1 MSDHAKRFKMTLEF
15 DGSHYSGWQKQ
26 DDARTIQ
33 GSLLKAATEL
43 FGDQVDVQGCGRT
56 DAGVHGLHF
65 VAHLEARTDLN
76 PQEIKERLN
85 GSLPRDISIL
95 ACKRAGARFH
105 ARHNCI
111 GRSYCYQIARR
122 KMALGR
128 DHVWQILVPLDVEQM
143 QEAAAVLVGMHDF
156 TSFTDRQVVKK
167 KSPMVMVNQCQVVAT
182 GDLIL
187 FRIVGSHFLWKMV
200 RRIVGVLVAVGK
212 GELAVVDVHRF
223 LQQPLVLKQ
232 YTAPAQG
239 LFFERAFYDQ
249 EELDGFLETELFRPG
264 SFAARGKQ
272 GLAFSSCSIAI
283 PADDVN

>member
-1 MSDHAKRFKMTLEF
+1 MNDHAKRFKLTLEF
-15 DGSHYSGWQKQ
+15 DGRRYSGWQKQ
-26 DDARTIQ
+26 DEARTIQ
-33 GSLLKAATEL
+33 GTLLAAATEL
-43 FGDQVDVQGCGRT
+43 FGSQVDVQGSGRT

-65 VAHLEARTDLN
+65 VAHLEAHTDLN
-76 PQEIKERLN
+76 PQEIRERLN
-85 GSLPRDISIL
+85 ASLPGDISIL
-95 ACKRAGARFH
+95 DCKRAGARFH

-122 KMALGR
+122 KTALGR
-128 DHVWQILVPLDVEQM
+128 GHVWQVDDLLNGERM
-143 QEAAAVLVGMHDF
+143 QEAAAALMGMYDF

-167 KSPMVMVNQCQVVAT
+167 KSPTVMINQCQVVVT

-212 GELAVVDVHRF
+212 GKLTVADVQRF
-223 LQQPLVLKQ
+223 LQEPVDLKQ

-249 EELDGFLETELFRPG
+249 EELDGFLVADELKSGLFQ
-264 SFAARGKQ
+264 SAA
-272 GLAFSSCSIAI
+272 A
-283 PADDVN
+283 VM